1 MLPIHDLDVELQRT
15 KMDLEEA
22 KTRLRKTE
30 RLLNKLYKFCV
41 LYKYP
46 DLAEEIEN
54 VLWSIDD

>member
-1 MLPIHDLDVELQRT
+1 MLPIHDPELQRT

-22 KTRLRKTE
+22 KARSLKME
-30 RLLNKLYKFCV
+30 RLLNKLYEFCV

-46 DLAEEIEN
+46 DLAEEIEA